1 MHVGLSAVGRESS
14 LRWELLGRE
23 DELGLGKR
31 GFLYILVNRFG
42 RGGKLGIVS
51 GELLKSSHLPAL
63 HAHAH
68 AAGKAATESKN
79 GEKTRCNH
87 HHATTDEYSN
97 EEVSAEDPLLVKGLA
112 RRADIVE
119 VMLEAGGLEP
129 EIVFRRKHLSKNI
142 RVGRM
147 TYKEA

>member
-1 MHVGLSAVGRESS
+1 LHVGLRAVGRESS

-31 GFLYILVNRFG
+31 RFLYILVDRFG

-51 GELLKSSHLPAL
+51 GELLESPHLPAL

-68 AAGKAATESKN
+68 AAGKAAAESKN

-87 HHATTDEYSN
+87 HHATTDEHSN
-97 EEVSAEDPLLVKGLA
+97 EEVPAEDPLLVNGLA

-119 VMLEAGGLEP
+119 VVLEAGSLEP
-129 EIVFRRKHLSKNI
+129 EIVFRRKHLSKTLEL
-142 RVGRM
+142 V
-147 TYKEA
+147 E